1 MTCDVGIESGQAIDV
16 YLPGLPRVTGIQ
28 ATFQNDLKGLFSSAE
43 LHRRSV
49 AVVGPFK
56 RSHYREAAK
65 QGSSEARVYRFLLLQ
80 SRRAKLPGPA

>member
-1 MTCDVGIESGQAIDV
+1 
-16 YLPGLPRVTGIQ
+16 VTSVQ
-28 ATFQNDLKGLFSSAE
+28 ATFQNDLEGLFSSAE

-65 QGSSEARVYRFLLLQ
+65 LAYTDFYCYNPDSQNYRVRLEVAGDT
-80 SRRAKLPGPA
+80 S